1 MGAIL
6 AKDCVCLD
14 ELPPD
19 IFVGYESTSYTV
31 LTATGAIETG
41 WRLSRTPHRCFH
53 NREGWQAAHAIELDN
68 EWRVFLYHDTL
79 ETHTPAY
86 GINYEIDHNC
96 GWRRVSTFWPTHLTD
111 LTDRCAWQ
119 NRLIEHLVSLQA
131 KSRALN

>member
-6 AKDCVCLD
+6 AKDCICLE
-14 ELPPD
+14 ELPPY
-19 IFVGYESTSYTV
+19 IFADYESTSYSV

-41 WRLSRTPHRCFH
+41 WHLSRIPHRCFR

-86 GINYEIDHNC
+86 SINYDVEHSC
-96 GWRRVSTFWPTHLTD
+96 GWRRVSTFWPTHLSDPTQ
-111 LTDRCAWQ
+111 RQAWQ
-119 NRLIEHLVSLQA
+119 DRLIGHLISLR
-131 KSRALN
+131 SRTLN